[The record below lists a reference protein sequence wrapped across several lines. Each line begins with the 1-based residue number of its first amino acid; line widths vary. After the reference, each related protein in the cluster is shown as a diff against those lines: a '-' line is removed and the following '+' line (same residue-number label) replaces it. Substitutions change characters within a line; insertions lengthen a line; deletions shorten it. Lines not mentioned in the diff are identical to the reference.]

1 MENKEKKVIAFI
13 VEGSSDEAV
22 IGSVMKEYFSNEQ
35 IQFVVVHGDI
45 TTRDY
50 VSVDNISWK
59 INDLVSTLKE
69 KYRYKT
75 SDFIKIIHLAD
86 TDGVFISDECVWP
99 ADVDSI
105 TYYEDHIET
114 RSREAILD
122 RNHKKSEILFKLYK
136 TGKIGAIPY
145 NIYYNSCN
153 LEHVLFNELK
163 DFTDEEKEE
172 MSDEFADKYEQ
183 NPEDFIAFLSEQ
195 QVAVPGTYQDTWK
208 FIEEDL
214 NSLQRHTNMHQIF
227 EGMA

>member
-50 VSVDNISWK
+50 VSVDNIIRK

-163 DFTDEEKEE
+163 DFTNEEKEE

-227 EGMA
+227 

>member
-22 IGSVMKEYFSNEQ
+22 IGSVMKEYFSDEQ

-50 VSVDNISWK
+50 VSVDNIIRK

-214 NSLQRHTNMHQIF
+214 NSLQRHTTMHQIF

>member
-1 MENKEKKVIAFI
+1 M
-13 VEGSSDEAV
+13 
-22 IGSVMKEYFSNEQ
+22 
-35 IQFVVVHGDI
+35 
-45 TTRDY
+45 
-50 VSVDNISWK
+50 
-59 INDLVSTLKE
+59 
-69 KYRYKT
+69 
-75 SDFIKIIHLAD
+75 
-86 TDGVFISDECVWP
+86 
-99 ADVDSI
+99 DSI

-163 DFTDEEKEE
+163 DFTNEEKEE

-195 QVAVPGTYQDTWK
+195 QVAVPGTYQDNWK
-208 FIEEDL
+208 IIKDEL
-214 NSLQRHTNMHQIF
+214 NSLQRHTNMNLIF

>member
-50 VSVDNISWK
+50 VSVDNIIRK

-172 MSDEFADKYEQ
+172 MSDEFAVWHKKAPCADVQ
-183 NPEDFIAFLSEQ
+183 TWSRQ
-195 QVAVPGTYQDTWK
+195 QW
-208 FIEEDL
+208 
-214 NSLQRHTNMHQIF
+214 QR
-227 EGMA
+227 

>member
-50 VSVDNISWK
+50 VSVDNIIRK

-183 NPEDFIAFLSEQ
+183 NPEDFIAFLS
-195 QVAVPGTYQDTWK
+195 
-208 FIEEDL
+208 
-214 NSLQRHTNMHQIF
+214 
-227 EGMA
+227 

>member
-22 IGSVMKEYFSNEQ
+22 IGSVMKEYFSDEQ

-50 VSVDNISWK
+50 VSVDNIIRK

-208 FIEEDL
+208 FI
-214 NSLQRHTNMHQIF
+214 
-227 EGMA
+227 